1 MTNIVGDLVASE
13 QPVAWL
19 AVLSAEMERSLT
31 ELMFSLREA
40 SQESIDPVPLVD
52 AVRRLA
58 QVQGALSMIDQ
69 PGLAA
74 LAHLVRD
81 QLITSG
87 QPGTTAQYSSEFIVQ
102 RFQTFLLQALEH
114 LLHGNTLTTGELLR
128 FWHQQVAIGGP
139 TTLQPS
145 LLVKLDVEPHTLHEL
160 LPDDLPPDAMDPSP
174 TDPDQSLLKLL
185 RAQDDLTLRQATQPI
200 ADLFACAAARIQP
213 HHEYVYW
220 QAVQACLIEYTISG
234 GDAARIKKIAAAG
247 VRLLRLSDVEST
259 STLEAALRSLTRDA
273 LFELAQR
280 PVQSALARAV
290 VRIFR
295 IEQQFAVPAHGIT
308 IDTTS
313 EHDVAAWTSTLDAL
327 ISAIEAKSEC
337 ITDSASWEALIDTA
351 AASAPLSAVV
361 EPLMDM
367 VAQITS
373 QSPDPIRCEGL
384 AAGLCYLRDEV
395 DTKAL
400 VIAIHTMKRLL
411 ISHEPK
417 ECLNQLGQ
425 LSRTESADRLFMV
438 LVAAIQADMTQ
449 VEQLLD
455 AEPPVDIT
463 TGLTAVVAVL
473 RRIAGA
479 LQLVGLSEER
489 EQVMLLCDALRGQA
503 TDAWLNESFAQQWV
517 YLQTTLVQL
526 PWQKTLNAKQ
536 VHQSADGLDRI
547 FIEEA
552 RTLLNGMRD
561 HAANADFTRLA
572 HIAHTLGGCSA
583 TVGLSGLAE
592 LALALEST
600 LERLLARGSMIDASH
615 LETVLVTVSCL
626 LEDFAGE
633 GIRGEAS
640 ELVQCLRDDL
650 LAPMPNHAE
659 RALNLAADQF
669 ALQDIEPT
677 RHQAMDDAIMDAA
690 HHASPMLT
698 EPVASVHT
706 TGESSAEKLPAS
718 ISADTPSPSPSPPV
732 SVANPI
738 IPGPNCLDECDEHD
752 ELYELFKL
760 EAADLLP
767 QLEYA
772 LRRWEQH
779 PEDGSQAAQLLR
791 VLHTLKGSA
800 RMAGQDALGTEFHQA
815 EAEVSA
821 LLHQPSSD
829 ITYAIA
835 ELLRRV
841 DFWMYALT
849 QPTAASPENAS
860 LTEFSSATEGDVSSE
875 ASLVTDI
882 TSSPKSVTPP
892 ELEAPPD
899 KLGSSAL
906 PPKMRAE
913 KHLPMLRVRADRLA
927 QFADTSAELWRSNA
941 RLREILQEQ
950 RRSFDDMSDD
960 LSRLRAQLRELEIEA
975 ESRVL
980 ARSSQGTATDFDPLE
995 FDRYTR
1001 LHELTRM
1008 MAESITDIV
1017 GAQRE
1022 WSVQSE
1028 QLTTATAEQLRD
1040 LRRQQAELQAL
1051 RAQPLHSVEARLRHV
1066 LQQAAREVG
1075 CEVSFVLRQGSV
1087 EIERVLLD
1095 RLLGPLEHLLRNAVV
1110 HGIEQVQQRQLVAK
1124 ASSGQVVI
1132 SAAMTGNEL
1141 QLIVQDDGRGLDMQ
1155 RIRQRALEA
1164 GLLQAGDD
1172 IDERA
1177 LSELIFAPG
1186 LSTATEVTTLSGRG
1200 IGMDAVRAELHA
1212 MGGQIEVESE
1222 AGQGC
1227 RFTLR
1232 IPVGLTS
1239 VMVVLVRA
1247 GQWRIGLPAALVKQA
1262 LQIDTAKIRSDGQQ
1276 HQIDWQGISVPL
1288 RHLGQTLGDT
1298 AASVNK
1304 GRVPVAIV
1312 SDGDK
1317 TIALQLD
1324 AIEGQRELIIKHPG
1338 PQLSRVPSLSGASV
1352 LADGAIALILHPFR
1366 LPEAV
1371 PLPPPSVPERPLP
1384 MVLVVDDSLTV
1395 RRASQRLLERHG
1407 YAVGLARDGVEALA
1421 YVRNTQPALILL
1433 DIEMPRMDGF
1443 ELLATLRDDV
1453 RWRDIPV
1460 VMITSRMADRHRQ
1473 RALQLG
1479 ANAYMGKPYRE
1490 ETLLAQLN
1498 QLLADE
1504 QSTQIEHDIMSEG
1517 MTESVED

>member
-1 MTNIVGDLVASE
+1 MASDLVASE
-13 QPVAWL
+13 QPIAWL

-31 ELMFSLREA
+31 ELTLSLREVGQA
-40 SQESIDPVPLVD
+40 SIDPAPLAD
-52 AVRRLA
+52 AARRLA
-58 QVQGALSMIDQ
+58 QIQGALSMIDQ

-74 LAHLVRD
+74 LAQLVRD

-87 QPGTTAQYSSEFIVQ
+87 QPGTTARYSSDVIVQ
-102 RFQTFLLQALEH
+102 RFQTFLRKALEH

-139 TTLQPS
+139 TMLQPS
-145 LLVKLDVEPHTLHEL
+145 LLVKLDIEPHALHEL
-160 LPDDLPPDAMDPSP
+160 LTNGLPPDATDPSP
-174 TDPDQSLLKLL
+174 IDPDQSLLKLL
-185 RAQDDLTLRQATQPI
+185 RAQDELTLRQAVQPI
-200 ADLFACAAARIQP
+200 EALFAWAAAQVYPR
-213 HHEYVYW
+213 HEYVYW
-220 QAVQACLIEYTISG
+220 QAVQACLIEYTMSG
-234 GDAARIKKIAAAG
+234 GDATRIKKIAATG
-247 VRLLRLSDVEST
+247 VRLLRLSDIESA
-259 STLEAALRSLTRDA
+259 STLEAALGSLTRDA

-313 EHDVAAWTSTLDAL
+313 EHDLAAWTSTLNAL

-337 ITDSASWEALIDTA
+337 ITDSASWEALIDAA

-361 EPLMDM
+361 EPLKDM

-395 DTKAL
+395 DAKAL
-400 VIAIHTMKRLL
+400 VIAIHTMQRLL

-417 ECLNQLGQ
+417 EYLNQLGQ

-463 TGLTAVVAVL
+463 TGLTAAVAVL
-473 RRIAGA
+473 KRIAGA

-489 EQVMLLCDALRGQA
+489 EQVMLLCDALREQA

-517 YLQTTLVQL
+517 CLQTTLVQL
-526 PWQKTLNAKQ
+526 PWQKTLNTKQ

-561 HAANADFTRLA
+561 HAANDDFARLA

-583 TVGLSGLAE
+583 TVGFSGLAE

-600 LERLLARGSMIDASH
+600 LEQLLARGSMIDASR
-615 LETVLVTVSCL
+615 LETVLVTVSDL
-626 LEDFAGE
+626 LEGFADQ

-659 RALNLAADQF
+659 RALNLAADKFDQE
-669 ALQDIEPT
+669 AVEPI
-677 RHQAMDDAIMDAA
+677 RRPAMDDVVMDTA
-690 HHASPMLT
+690 HCVSSIIN
-698 EPVASVHT
+698 ASVVSAQAA
-706 TGESSAEKLPAS
+706 GESSEEKLSAP
-718 ISADTPSPSPSPPV
+718 ISVDTPSPSPSPPV
-732 SVANPI
+732 SETNPI
-738 IPGPNCLDECDEHD
+738 IPGPNCSDECDEHD

-772 LRRWEQH
+772 LRQWEQH
-779 PEDGSQAAQLLR
+779 PDDSSHPAHLLR

-821 LLHQPSSD
+821 LLHQSSSD
-829 ITYAIA
+829 IAHAIA

-841 DFWMYALT
+841 DFWMYTLT
-849 QPTAASPENAS
+849 QPSAASPENAS
-860 LTEFSSATEGDVSSE
+860 LTEFSFATEGDASSQ
-875 ASLVTDI
+875 ASLVNDL
-882 TSSPKSVTPP
+882 TSSPTSVMLS
-892 ELEAPPD
+892 ELETPPD

-913 KHLPMLRVRADRLA
+913 KHLPMLRVRADRLG

-941 RLREILQEQ
+941 RLRELLQEQ
-950 RRSFDDMSDD
+950 RHSFDDMSDD

-980 ARSSQGTATDFDPLE
+980 ARSSQGAATDFDPLE

-1001 LHELTRM
+1001 LHELTRL

-1022 WSVQSE
+1022 WSVQLE

-1040 LRRQQAELQAL
+1040 LRRQQAELQAV
-1051 RAQPLHSVEARLRHV
+1051 RAQPLQSVEARLRHV

-1075 CEVSFVLRQGSV
+1075 CEVSLVLRQGSV

-1110 HGIEQVQQRQLVAK
+1110 HGIEQPQQRQSLAK
-1124 ASSGQVVI
+1124 APSGQVVI

-1172 IDERA
+1172 IDEHA

-1186 LSTATEVTTLSGRG
+1186 LSTATEVTNLSGRG

-1227 RFTLR
+1227 CFTLR

-1262 LQIDTAKIRSDGQQ
+1262 LQIDVEKIRSDGQQ

-1298 AASVNK
+1298 GTSVNK
-1304 GRVPVAIV
+1304 GRVPVAIM

-1338 PQLSRVPSLSGASV
+1338 PQLSRVPGLSGASV

-1366 LPEAV
+1366 LPETAPS
-1371 PLPPPSVPERPLP
+1371 PLPSVPERQSPT
-1384 MVLVVDDSLTV
+1384 VLIVDDSLTV

-1407 YAVGLARDGVEALA
+1407 YAVALARDGVEALA

-1443 ELLATLRDDV
+1443 ELLATLRDDE

-1479 ANAYMGKPYRE
+1479 ANAYLGKPYRE
-1490 ETLLAQLN
+1490 ETLLAQLT

-1504 QSTQIEHDIMSEG
+1504 RSTQSEHNIISEG

>member
-1 MTNIVGDLVASE
+1 MGELVASE

-102 RFQTFLLQALEH
+102 RFQTFLRKALEH

-145 LLVKLDVEPHTLHEL
+145 LLVKLDVEPHILHEL
-160 LPDDLPPDAMDPSP
+160 LPDGLPPDAMDPSP

-200 ADLFACAAARIQP
+200 ADLFACAAARVQP

-234 GDAARIKKIAAAG
+234 GDATRIKKIAAAG

-313 EHDVAAWTSTLDAL
+313 EHALAAWTSTLDAL
-327 ISAIEAKSEC
+327 ISAIEVKSEC
-337 ITDSASWEALIDTA
+337 ITDSASWEALIDA
-351 AASAPLSAVV
+351 AASAPLPAVV
-361 EPLMDM
+361 EPLKDIL
-367 VAQITS
+367 AQITS
-373 QSPDPIRCEGL
+373 QPPEPIRCEGL
-384 AAGLCYLRDEV
+384 AAGLCCLRDEV
-395 DTKAL
+395 DSKVLL
-400 VIAIHTMKRLL
+400 VAIQAMKRLL
-411 ISHEPK
+411 ISHEPR

-425 LSRTESADRLFMV
+425 LSRLESAHRLLMA
-438 LVAAIQADMTQ
+438 LSDAIQADMTQ

-455 AEPPVDIT
+455 AEPQVDVV
-463 TGLTAVVAVL
+463 TASKASVAAL
-473 RRIAGA
+473 NRIAGA
-479 LQLVGLSEER
+479 LQLLGLSEER
-489 EQVMLLCDALRGQA
+489 EQVMLLCDAIHGQA
-503 TDAWLNESFAQQWV
+503 ADTWLNESFAQQWV
-517 YLQTTLVQL
+517 FLQTTLVQL

-536 VHQSADGLDRI
+536 AHQSAGGLDSI

-552 RTLLNGMRD
+552 RTLLKGMRD
-561 HAANADFTRLA
+561 YAANDDFARLA
-572 HIAHTLGGCSA
+572 HVAHTLGGCSA
-583 TVGLSGLAE
+583 TVGFSGLAE

-600 LERLLARGSMIDASH
+600 LEQLLARGSMIDASR
-615 LETVLVTVSCL
+615 LETVLVTVSGL
-626 LEDFAGE
+626 LEGFADQ

-650 LAPMPNHAE
+650 LAPTPNHAVQS
-659 RALNLAADQF
+659 LDLAADQF
-669 ALQDIEPT
+669 DQEAVEPI
-677 RHQAMDDAIMDAA
+677 RRPAMDDVVMDTA
-690 HHASPMLT
+690 HCVSSI
-698 EPVASVHT
+698 VNASVVSAQAA
-706 TGESSAEKLPAS
+706 GEGDEEKFSVS
-718 ISADTPSPSPSPPV
+718 ISADTPSPSPS
-732 SVANPI
+732 ATNPI
-738 IPGPNCLDECDEHD
+738 ISGPNRSDEHDEHDEHD

-772 LRRWEQH
+772 LRQWEQH

-800 RMAGQDALGTEFHQA
+800 RMAGQDELGTEFHQA
-815 EAEVSA
+815 EAEVST
-821 LLHQPSSD
+821 LLHQSSSD
-829 ITYAIA
+829 ITHAIA
-835 ELLRRV
+835 ELLRQV
-841 DFWMYALT
+841 DFWMYTLT
-849 QPTAASPENAS
+849 QPSAASPENAS
-860 LTEFSSATEGDVSSE
+860 LIEFSSATEGDVSSE

-899 KLGSSAL
+899 KLDSSPL

-927 QFADTSAELWRSNA
+927 KFADTSAELWRSNA
-941 RLREILQEQ
+941 RLREVLQEQ

-1110 HGIEQVQQRQLVAK
+1110 HGIEQVQQRQSVAK

-1212 MGGQIEVESE
+1212 MGGQIEVQSE

-1298 AASVNK
+1298 GASVNK
-1304 GRVPVAIV
+1304 GRVPVAIM

-1338 PQLSRVPSLSGASV
+1338 PQLLRVPGLSGASV

-1366 LPEAV
+1366 LPETAPP
-1371 PLPPPSVPERPLP
+1371 PLPSVTERQSPT
-1384 MVLVVDDSLTV
+1384 VLVVDDSLTV

-1407 YAVGLARDGVEALA
+1407 YAVALARDGVEALA

-1443 ELLATLRDDV
+1443 ELLATLRDDE

-1490 ETLLAQLN
+1490 ETLLAQLT

-1504 QSTQIEHDIMSEG
+1504 QSTQSEHDILSEG

>member
-1 MTNIVGDLVASE
+1 
-13 QPVAWL
+13 
-19 AVLSAEMERSLT
+19 
-31 ELMFSLREA
+31 
-40 SQESIDPVPLVD
+40 
-52 AVRRLA
+52 
-58 QVQGALSMIDQ
+58 
-69 PGLAA
+69 
-74 LAHLVRD
+74 
-81 QLITSG
+81 
-87 QPGTTAQYSSEFIVQ
+87 
-102 RFQTFLLQALEH
+102 
-114 LLHGNTLTTGELLR
+114 
-128 FWHQQVAIGGP
+128 
-139 TTLQPS
+139 
-145 LLVKLDVEPHTLHEL
+145 
-160 LPDDLPPDAMDPSP
+160 
-174 TDPDQSLLKLL
+174 
-185 RAQDDLTLRQATQPI
+185 
-200 ADLFACAAARIQP
+200 
-213 HHEYVYW
+213 
-220 QAVQACLIEYTISG
+220 
-234 GDAARIKKIAAAG
+234 
-247 VRLLRLSDVEST
+247 
-259 STLEAALRSLTRDA
+259 
-273 LFELAQR
+273 
-280 PVQSALARAV
+280 
-290 VRIFR
+290 
-295 IEQQFAVPAHGIT
+295 
-308 IDTTS
+308 
-313 EHDVAAWTSTLDAL
+313 
-327 ISAIEAKSEC
+327 
-337 ITDSASWEALIDTA
+337 
-351 AASAPLSAVV
+351 
-361 EPLMDM
+361 
-367 VAQITS
+367 
-373 QSPDPIRCEGL
+373 
-384 AAGLCYLRDEV
+384 
-395 DTKAL
+395 
-400 VIAIHTMKRLL
+400 
-411 ISHEPK
+411 
-417 ECLNQLGQ
+417 
-425 LSRTESADRLFMV
+425 
-438 LVAAIQADMTQ
+438 
-449 VEQLLD
+449 
-455 AEPPVDIT
+455 
-463 TGLTAVVAVL
+463 
-473 RRIAGA
+473 
-479 LQLVGLSEER
+479 
-489 EQVMLLCDALRGQA
+489 
-503 TDAWLNESFAQQWV
+503 
-517 YLQTTLVQL
+517 
-526 PWQKTLNAKQ
+526 
-536 VHQSADGLDRI
+536 
-547 FIEEA
+547 
-552 RTLLNGMRD
+552 
-561 HAANADFTRLA
+561 
-572 HIAHTLGGCSA
+572 
-583 TVGLSGLAE
+583 
-592 LALALEST
+592 
-600 LERLLARGSMIDASH
+600 
-615 LETVLVTVSCL
+615 
-626 LEDFAGE
+626 
-633 GIRGEAS
+633 
-640 ELVQCLRDDL
+640 
-650 LAPMPNHAE
+650 
-659 RALNLAADQF
+659 
-669 ALQDIEPT
+669 
-677 RHQAMDDAIMDAA
+677 
-690 HHASPMLT
+690 
-698 EPVASVHT
+698 
-706 TGESSAEKLPAS
+706 
-718 ISADTPSPSPSPPV
+718 
-732 SVANPI
+732 
-738 IPGPNCLDECDEHD
+738 
-752 ELYELFKL
+752 
-760 EAADLLP
+760 
-767 QLEYA
+767 
-772 LRRWEQH
+772 
-779 PEDGSQAAQLLR
+779 
-791 VLHTLKGSA
+791 
-800 RMAGQDALGTEFHQA
+800 
-815 EAEVSA
+815 
-821 LLHQPSSD
+821 
-829 ITYAIA
+829 
-835 ELLRRV
+835 
-841 DFWMYALT
+841 MYALT

-875 ASLVTDI
+875 ASLVTDL

-892 ELEAPPD
+892 ELEAPPN

-941 RLREILQEQ
+941 RIREILQEQ

-1443 ELLATLRDDV
+1443 ELLATLRDDE

-1490 ETLLAQLN
+1490 ETLLAQLT

-1504 QSTQIEHDIMSEG
+1504 QSTQIEHEIMSEG